1 MKIPANKKSLKRP
14 AQGFVLLLIVLTM
27 LAIAG
32 VVFLNGVGT
41 SLSGSQRQV
50 AQAQAAND
58 VLLAAKAALL
68 GYVLQGTDGGSGY
81 RLGNLPIPDILN
93 KAGTQIKY
101 DGYGDGN
108 GDVNASNKCLSNLPN
123 GIPGVATST
132 SSLQPSQR
140 CLGKFPWRDFSLDVG
155 NPDTNDPTGQ
165 VPWLAISSNL
175 NYWNKCLAILNS
187 DTVNWA
193 VSGVPSCPAAA
204 NKLPYPWM
212 SVVDQY
218 GKTVSNVAAVLIM
231 PGPPIET
238 GSRTQSRLA
247 TYPNVTDYL
256 DAISLPLGCVSS
268 CTGTYD
274 NANLSNVFVQIPLGT
289 KYPTNAENASL
300 AGQPIKFND
309 VLVYITIDEL
319 MPYLERRV
327 LSEMKSATINFYNTT
342 GIGQYP
348 WMAPFTSPT
357 NISAFKS
364 TANSTFGLFPFT
376 VMPSVG
382 TTAPSVSTDF
392 DWSIPSAALTK
403 NCVDTGGGLYVDTR
417 QFLLSLY
424 KTGSA
429 SGANPTCAWQ
439 VNGPSAVTCDYT
451 NSTPLSSTQTFAQYT
466 SASCSTLSGATST
479 YVIKPTSITVA
490 IGATCNSLPTV
501 TYAAASGSVSD
512 FSRWNWQCSSVNSG
526 TAFYIDV
533 AYSLFTTGGAAI
545 AGTSETAR
553 INAANKL
560 AFVNKMRYQ
569 PLMPYWFYSNEW
581 YLSAFAAVAPANAPS
596 PVTPCGSVTKLTSGS
611 TGNIAFLAIL
621 AGGRLPSQTRPSPS
635 LADYLEEPN
644 FSAGSSCAFSASGL
658 TTNPVIND
666 QVFVVSP

>member
-1 MKIPANKKSLKRP
+1 VPNENARKQEKFETARTRVC
-14 AQGFVLLLIVLTM
+14 AVADYVDFV
-27 LAIAG
+27 G
-32 VVFLNGVGT
+32 HCRRCFLNGVGT
-41 SLSGSQRQV
+41 ALSGSQRQV

-58 VLLAAKAALL
+58 VLMAAKAALL

-108 GDVNASNKCLSNLPN
+108 GDVNASKKCLSNLPN
-123 GIPGVATST
+123 GIPGVATDTLSR
-132 SSLQPSQR
+132 QPTQR

-165 VPWLAISSNL
+165 VPWLAISPNL
-175 NYWNKCLAILNS
+175 NYWNQCLAALNS

-193 VSGVPSCPAAA
+193 VSGGTSCPATA
-204 NKLPYPWM
+204 NTLPYPWM
-212 SVVDQY
+212 SVIDQY

-289 KYPTNAENASL
+289 KYPTNAENATL
-300 AGQPIKFND
+300 AAQPIKFND

-327 LSEMKSATINFYNTT
+327 LSEMKSAITNFYSTV
-342 GIGQYP
+342 GIGKYP
-348 WMAPFTSPT
+348 WMAPFTSPS
-357 NISAFKS
+357 NILAFKS
-364 TANSTFGLFPFT
+364 TVNSTFGLFPFT
-376 VMPSVG
+376 VIPSG
-382 TTAPSVSTDF
+382 GTAPSVPTDF
-392 DWSIPSAALTK
+392 DWSIPSATLAK
-403 NCVDTGGGLYVDTR
+403 KCVDIGSGQYVDSR

-424 KTGSA
+424 KAGTA

-451 NSTPLSSTQTFAQYT
+451 NSAPSSSTHA
-466 SASCSTLSGATST
+466 L
-479 YVIKPTSITVA
+479 
-490 IGATCNSLPTV
+490 
-501 TYAAASGSVSD
+501 
-512 FSRWNWQCSSVNSG
+512 
-526 TAFYIDV
+526 
-533 AYSLFTTGGAAI
+533 
-545 AGTSETAR
+545 
-553 INAANKL
+553 
-560 AFVNKMRYQ
+560 RY
-569 PLMPYWFYSNEW
+569 
-581 YLSAFAAVAPANAPS
+581 PALHQH
-596 PVTPCGSVTKLTSGS
+596 V
-611 TGNIAFLAIL
+611 
-621 AGGRLPSQTRPSPS
+621 
-635 LADYLEEPN
+635 
-644 FSAGSSCAFSASGL
+644 
-658 TTNPVIND
+658 
-666 QVFVVSP
+666 

>member
-58 VLLAAKAALL
+58 VLMAAKAALL
-68 GYVLQGTDGGSGY
+68 GYVLQGTVGGSGY

-108 GDVNASNKCLSNLPN
+108 SDTNASNKCLANVAN
-123 GIPGVATST
+123 GIPGVATDT
-132 SSLQPSQR
+132 SSLQLTQR
-140 CLGKFPWRDFSLDVG
+140 CLGKFPWRDFNLDVG

-175 NYWNKCLAILNS
+175 NYWNKCLATLNS

-193 VSGVPSCPAAA
+193 VSGGNSCPATA

-238 GSRTQSRLA
+238 GSRTQSRLT

-300 AGQPIKFND
+300 AGQPIQFND

-327 LSEMKSATINFYNTT
+327 LSEMKSAITNFYNTT
-342 GIGQYP
+342 GIGKYP

-364 TANSTFGLFPFT
+364 TVNSTFGLFPFT
-376 VMPSVG
+376 VIPSG
-382 TTAPSVSTDF
+382 GTAPSVSTDF

-403 NCVDTGGGLYVDTR
+403 KCVDIGGGRYVDTR

-451 NSTPLSSTQTFAQYT
+451 NLTPSSSTQTFARYT

-479 YVIKPTSITVA
+479 RVIKPTSITVA

-501 TYAAASGSVSD
+501 TYAAASASD

-545 AGTSETAR
+545 SGTSETAR
-553 INAANKL
+553 INAANKP

-581 YLSAFAAVAPANAPS
+581 YLSAFAAVAPANAPVL
-596 PVTPCGSVTKLTSGS
+596 VTPCGSVNKLTSGS
-611 TGNIAFLAIL
+611 TGNVAFLAIL
-621 AGGRLPSQTRPSPS
+621 AGGRLPSQTRPGTVVS
-635 LADYLEEPN
+635 DYLE
-644 FSAGSSCAFSASGL
+644 GSNLTANTNCVFTSSGM
-658 TTNPVIND
+658 TTTSTLND
-666 QVFVVSP
+666 QVLIVAP